1 MYKKAV
7 RTKTGFKVI
16 HINRRRAC
24 RLMCLECVGWE
35 QAEVDRC
42 SGKMMDG
49 SVCSLIPFKNMTG
62 KQNAKV
68 RDEAVRKFCLEC
80 MGGNRMEVA
89 NCKSFYCPLYP
100 FRSSMTD
107 KLTLFDMKVPDE
119 VILNWLENAI
129 YTGVHDLTKEFRG
142 KPIG

>member
-42 SGKMMDG
+42 SGQLLDG
-49 SVCSLIPFKNMTG
+49 SICPLKDFKSMGSKQDAG
-62 KQNAKV
+62 KRNESI
-68 RDEAVRKFCLEC
+68 RRHCLAC
-80 MGGNRMEVA
+80 MGDAQSVA
-89 NCKSFYCPLYP
+89 KCSSIFCPLYP
-100 FRSSMTD
+100 FRNSTVD
-107 KLTLFDMKVPDE
+107 KSTLYAMKTPDE
-119 VILNWLENAI
+119 AILNRVENAI
-129 YTGVHDLTKEFRG
+129 
-142 KPIG
+142 